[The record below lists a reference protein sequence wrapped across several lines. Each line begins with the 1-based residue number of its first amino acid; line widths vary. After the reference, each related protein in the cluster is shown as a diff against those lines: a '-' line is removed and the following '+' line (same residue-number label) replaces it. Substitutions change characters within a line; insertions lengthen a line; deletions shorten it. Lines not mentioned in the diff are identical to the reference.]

1 MNRTLLNVR
10 DTLMTSA
17 WAPLLRRNFPVLPGR
32 KELFAACSIISR
44 QFDACQE
51 ASGFDLT
58 YIIQGFASKPA
69 PGLILIR
76 SLNGAQ
82 FLDQFQR

>member
-1 MNRTLLNVR
+1 
-10 DTLMTSA
+10 MTGPRA
-17 WAPLLRRNFPVLPGR
+17 TTQLGPAALQFPRIFLIVPQG
-32 KELFAACSIISR
+32 EQLFAAGSIICTL
-44 QFDACQE
+44 FDACRPVGSF
-51 ASGFDLT
+51 ALR

-82 FLDQFQR
+82 FLDQFQQ